1 MNYQTKL
8 RNKNRGYMNLI
19 IWQRAM
25 DLFQLAWQLT
35 HSDVLIDFKLRSQLV
50 DAAQSVSANI
60 AEGYG
65 RRGINEYLQFLYVG
79 LGSLGET
86 LTRVIGLSRT
96 NQITAEALKNF
107 DELHYEVENRLSR
120 LIEKLEH
127 KRDDGDWIA
136 RIMEDPEEYVITPSL
151 HYSITPSLQS
161 HA

>member
-19 IWQRAM
+19 VWQRAM

-86 LTRVIGLSRT
+86 LTRAIGLSRKK
-96 NQITAEALKNF
+96 QITAEASKSF

-120 LIEKLEH
+120 LIEKLDR

-136 RIMEDPEEYVITPSL
+136 RIMEDPEEYIITPPL
-151 HYSITPSLQS
+151 HYSITPSL
-161 HA
+161 

>member
-19 IWQRAM
+19 VWQRAM

-86 LTRVIGLSRT
+86 LTRAIGLSRK
-96 NQITAEALKNF
+96 NQITGEASKSF

-120 LIEKLEH
+120 LIEKLER

-136 RIMEDPEEYVITPSL
+136 RIMEDPEEYIITPPL
-151 HYSITPSLQS
+151 HYSITPSL
-161 HA
+161 